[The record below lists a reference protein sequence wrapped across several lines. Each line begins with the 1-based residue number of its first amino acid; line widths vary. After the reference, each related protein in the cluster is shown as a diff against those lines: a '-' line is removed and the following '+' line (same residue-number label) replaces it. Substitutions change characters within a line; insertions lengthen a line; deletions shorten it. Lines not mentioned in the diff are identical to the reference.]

1 MTPGVQPSRAQLVP
15 SSTPD
20 SIQKLFVV
28 VPAYN
33 EEKNLRT
40 VVAELRALKIPGCSI
55 DFVIVDDG
63 SKDETRATALELG
76 AQVISLPYN
85 MGIGIAV
92 QTGFRYA
99 LAHDADWVVQVDGD
113 CQHIPTEIDKLAAP
127 MREDK
132 ADVVIGSRFATSRTT
147 SQGIRTT
154 TLMRWLVGRALSV
167 NIRLLTGMKISDTTS
182 GFRLFNKKAAHFIAD
197 QYPDDYPEVEILVPL
212 ACQGFRVS
220 EVSVQMRPR
229 QNGESSIN
237 WHRAIYY
244 VFKVVMATLFHRVR
258 Q

>member
-1 MTPGVQPSRAQLVP
+1 MLKNAQLLPQAESRTV
-15 SSTPD
+15 T
-20 SIQKLFVV
+20 KLFVV

-33 EEKNLRT
+33 EEKNLET
-40 VVAELRALKIPGCSI
+40 VVDELRALKIDGCSI
-55 DFVIVDDG
+55 EFVIVDDG
-63 SKDETRATALELG
+63 SKDGTRATADLLG
-76 AQVISLPYN
+76 AAVISLPYN
-85 MGIGIAV
+85 MGIGVTV

-99 LAHDADWVVQVDGD
+99 LAHGADWVVQVDGD
-113 CQHIPTEIDKLAAP
+113 CQHIPSEIEKLAAP
-127 MREDK
+127 MRSGT
-132 ADVVIGSRFATSRTT
+132 ADVVIGSRFKNST

-182 GFRLFNKKAAHFIAD
+182 GFRLFNKKAAHYVAE

-212 ACQGFRVS
+212 ACQGFRVT
-220 EVSVQMRPR
+220 EVPVHMRPR
-229 QNGESSIN
+229 KNGESSIN